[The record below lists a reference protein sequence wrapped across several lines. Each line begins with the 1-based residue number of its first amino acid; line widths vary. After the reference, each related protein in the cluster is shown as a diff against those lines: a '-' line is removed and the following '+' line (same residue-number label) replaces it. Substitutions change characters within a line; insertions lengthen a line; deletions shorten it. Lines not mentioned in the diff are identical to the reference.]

1 MTNQLSR
8 LSGPPPK
15 TAPAAGYVVLRL
27 QVGKLILLFSVSNY
41 VVNQLG
47 LEYVVTIRMIIGFRL
62 AIYSRVSMLLVMQ
75 QLLIR
80 PLQHLRDPWP
90 TRSSLIPKTSPGR
103 PRRSTPIRPR
113 SRKRKQA
120 RRDPVV
126 SPRKSPRRPPRQS
139 RRRPPRQSR
148 RKLPRQSQTTT
159 SFRRTRVVTN
169 CMCASCACVIHMLH
183 VRFPYKPMHTVLF
196 SCRTQTF
203 LSDSDDE
210 LLRKEKANLE
220 EQLAKINSQL
230 GSKGK
235 KRKATKQEPLDA
247 PDPPA
252 TPATEEAEA
261 LKRRGARRFDSQTSL
276 SAEPSSR
283 RRVRPSSAVPTSKG
297 QSSPPSCCSLT
308 TSWATWQ
315 WLLSRARIR
324 GHGVGGGRA

>member
-1 MTNQLSR
+1 MVVRRLRNLLVDQRSASKRLPKMNCKPNWRRPEVFLNPLSKKPYIT
-8 LSGPPPK
+8 LCV
-15 TAPAAGYVVLRL
+15 AGYDEPAQQIEWPASQDGTCCWVCGASTASRKVN
-27 QVGKLILLFSVSNY
+27 LIVSVSNY

-183 VRFPYKPMHTVLF
+183 VRFHTNPCILF
-196 SCRTQTF
+196 CF
-203 LSDSDDE
+203 H
-210 LLRKEKANLE
+210 A
-220 EQLAKINSQL
+220 
-230 GSKGK
+230 GH
-235 KRKATKQEPLDA
+235 
-247 PDPPA
+247 
-252 TPATEEAEA
+252 
-261 LKRRGARRFDSQTSL
+261 
-276 SAEPSSR
+276 
-283 RRVRPSSAVPTSKG
+283 RPSF
-297 QSSPPSCCSLT
+297 
-308 TSWATWQ
+308 
-315 WLLSRARIR
+315 
-324 GHGVGGGRA
+324 